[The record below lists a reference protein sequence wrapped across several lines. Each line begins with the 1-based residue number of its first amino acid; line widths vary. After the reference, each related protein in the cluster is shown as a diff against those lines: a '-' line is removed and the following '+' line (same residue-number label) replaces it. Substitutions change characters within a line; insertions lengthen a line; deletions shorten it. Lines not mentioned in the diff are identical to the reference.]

1 MNGLELIRADNP
13 HLKPLGDYIN
23 LADWGERLLNDPLA
37 GVDRRGLSERE
48 RKLLLK
54 QSRTRF
60 EPTQG
65 SIAIVSSIQDM
76 LWGRVTFGNPLIPAN
91 RFRTVQA
98 LAQRGKSLVDAP
110 WLPDF
115 ADALMVMGCTA
126 VGKSTA
132 IKRYVIQI
140 DQFYIHPRCDE
151 AEWTRHVQVTYLI
164 VPMPVHRGGL
174 LYAILAALD
183 STIGTN
189 YRSQYADHRRWPIEK
204 LAIEVG
210 IILVQHAVGVLIIEE
225 IQARNF
231 SMSPNREEMLLFIL
245 RVLNFGVPV
254 VLVGNPL
261 GFVGLDEFSQDINR
275 LTENEPIH
283 LMPADIAD
291 QEWTEGLGPG
301 MWSHNVMPRHTR
313 WSAAIGSELHACSA
327 GFPGY
332 VRKATDGAQLIA
344 MGEGAQAVDL
354 SHLKR
359 YREKSR
365 TFSMNRGLI
374 EGFAEKDPLKLMKY
388 LDVPWEQYG
397 QDWGKLSLADIAEAS
412 SDATETTDPNIDEEG
427 KAALRSVH
435 QRIRAAAAAQATRTA
450 NKSVRR
456 AGARTIGDAAG
467 AVTKGALAA
476 GLDALRRGIAAKDP
490 KETPG
495 QDEA

>member
-23 LADWGERLLNDPLA
+23 LAEWGEKLLHDPLA

-54 QSRTRF
+54 QSRTHF
-60 EPTQG
+60 EPIQG
-65 SIAIVSSIQDM
+65 SIAVVSSIQDM
-76 LWGRVTFGNPLIPAN
+76 LWGRVTFGNPLLPAN
-91 RFRTVQA
+91 RFRTIQA

-132 IKRYVIQI
+132 IKRYVVQI
-140 DQFYIHPRCDE
+140 DQFYVHGRCEE

-183 STIGTN
+183 TAIGTT

-231 SMSPNREEMLLFIL
+231 SMSSNREEMLLFIL
-245 RVLNFGVPV
+245 RLLNFGVPV

-261 GFVGLDEFSQDINR
+261 GFVGLDEFSQDMNR

-283 LMPADIAD
+283 LMPADLKD
-291 QEWTEGLGPG
+291 TEWTEGLGPG
-301 MWSHNVMPRHTR
+301 MWSHNVMPRSTR
-313 WSAAIGSELHACSA
+313 WSAAVSCELHACSA

-332 VRKATDGAQLIA
+332 VRKAIDGAQLFA
-344 MGEGAQAVDL
+344 MGAGDQAVEL

-359 YREKSR
+359 YREKSQ
-365 TFSMNRGLI
+365 TFSMNRSLI

-397 QDWGKLSLADIAEAS
+397 QEWGKLSVEDIAEAS
-412 SDATETTDPNIDEEG
+412 CDANETTDPMIDEEG

-435 QRIRAAAAAQATRTA
+435 QRIRTAAAAQATRNA
-450 NKSVRR
+450 NKSVRKAR
-456 AGARTIGDAAG
+456 ARPGGDAAG

-476 GLDALRRGIAAKDP
+476 GLDALRQGLTAKGL
-490 KETPG
+490 KRTES
-495 QDEA
+495 QDGT

>member
-13 HLKPLGDYIN
+13 HLKPLGAYIN
-23 LADWGERLLNDPLA
+23 LEQWGEKLLHDPLEA
-37 GVDRRGLSERE
+37 VDRTALSERE
-48 RKLLLK
+48 RRLLLK
-54 QSRTRF
+54 QSRTHF

-98 LAQRGKSLVDAP
+98 LAQRGQSLVDAP

-132 IKRYVIQI
+132 IKRYLIQI
-140 DQFYIHPRCDE
+140 DQFCIHPRCE
-151 AEWTRHVQVTYLI
+151 QAEWARHIQVTYLI

-174 LYAILAALD
+174 LYAILAGLD
-183 STIGTN
+183 STIGTS
-189 YRSQYADHRRWPIEK
+189 YRNKYSDHRRWPIEK

-261 GFVGLDEFSQDINR
+261 GFVGLAEFSQDINR

-283 LMPADIAD
+283 LMPAALAD
-291 QEWTEGLGPG
+291 KEWTEGLGPG
-301 MWSHNVMPRHTR
+301 MWGHNVMPRQTP
-313 WSAAIGSELHACSA
+313 WSAALGCELHACSA
-327 GFPGY
+327 GIPGY
-332 VRKATDGAQLIA
+332 IRK
-344 MGEGAQAVDL
+344 
-354 SHLKR
+354 
-359 YREKSR
+359 
-365 TFSMNRGLI
+365 
-374 EGFAEKDPLKLMKY
+374 
-388 LDVPWEQYG
+388 
-397 QDWGKLSLADIAEAS
+397 
-412 SDATETTDPNIDEEG
+412 
-427 KAALRSVH
+427 
-435 QRIRAAAAAQATRTA
+435 
-450 NKSVRR
+450 
-456 AGARTIGDAAG
+456 
-467 AVTKGALAA
+467 
-476 GLDALRRGIAAKDP
+476 
-490 KETPG
+490 
-495 QDEA
+495 

>member
-1 MNGLELIRADNP
+1 MNGLELIRAENP
-13 HLKPLGDYIN
+13 HLKPLGNYIN
-23 LADWGERLLNDPLA
+23 LADWGEKLLNDPLA

-76 LWGRVTFGNPLIPAN
+76 LWGRVTFGNPLLPGN

-98 LAQRGKSLVDAP
+98 LAQRGKSLADAP

-132 IKRYVIQI
+132 IKRYVVQI
-140 DQFYIHPRCDE
+140 DQFYVHGRCDE
-151 AEWTRHVQVTYLI
+151 AEWTHHVQVTYLI

-183 STIGTN
+183 ITIGTT

-210 IILVQHAVGVLIIEE
+210 IILVQHAVGALIIEE

-245 RVLNFGVPV
+245 RLLNFGVPV

-283 LMPADIAD
+283 LMPAEITNT
-291 QEWTEGLGPG
+291 EWSEGLGPG
-301 MWSHNVMPRHTR
+301 MWSHNVMPRSTR
-313 WSAAIGSELHACSA
+313 WSAALSSELHACSA
-327 GFPGY
+327 AFPGY
-332 VRKATDGAQLIA
+332 VRKAIDGAQLIA
-344 MGEGAQAVDL
+344 MGAGAQAVDL
-354 SHLKR
+354 SHLVR

-365 TFSMNRGLI
+365 TFSINRSLI

-397 QDWGKLSLADIAEAS
+397 QEWGKLSLEDIADAS
-412 SDATETTDPNIDEEG
+412 GDATEATDRNLDDED

-450 NKSVRR
+450 NKGVRK
-456 AGARTIGDAAG
+456 AGVRQGGDAAS
-467 AVTKGALAA
+467 AVAKAALAA
-476 GLDALRRGIAAKDP
+476 GLDALRRDLAAKGSTESND
-490 KETPG
+490 